1 MRSDLIKSGPDR
13 APARA
18 MLRATGLDD
27 AALKKPLVAVVH
39 TWSDVSPCNLNLRDL
54 AQAAMEG
61 VRAAGGTPVEF
72 NTIAVTDGI
81 AMGTPGMRYSLVS
94 REVITDSIEAAVE
107 GHLCDAMVVLC
118 GCDKTIPAAAMA
130 MARLD
135 IPAVAL
141 YGGTIA
147 HGLHKNRPITIQQV
161 FEAVGAHGAGRID
174 DTELRQ
180 VECDACGGAGACGG
194 QFTANTMA
202 MVLTTLGLS
211 PMGLNDI
218 PATHPD
224 KRAAARRCGELV
236 MDCLR
241 TGRTPRALINRD
253 SLANVARMVAATAG
267 STNAVLHTLAI
278 AREAGAEWSLEDF
291 QPATEATPVIADLL
305 PSGRYTAVEMFDAG
319 GAARVAQELI
329 EAGMLIDAATVT
341 GRSLFAE
348 AAAAP
353 RFADQPV
360 IAPVSAPLKPHGGYS
375 ILYGNLA
382 PDGCIL
388 KIPGKHSAGHGG
400 THFEGS
406 ARVFESEEAAFAAVQ
421 EGRIA
426 KGDVVVIR
434 NEGPAGGPGMREML
448 GVTAALIGRGLGD
461 DVALITDGRFSGATH
476 GFMVGHI
483 APEAARGGPI
493 ALLADGDRIRID
505 ARTREIATDADLAA
519 RRATWQPPAPK
530 VSRGVLAKFALLVG
544 SASDGATTSL
554 TTTAQETPFSQRE
567 KVARRAG

>member
-1 MRSDLIKSGPDR
+1 MRSDLIKTGADR

-27 AALKKPLVAVVH
+27 GAIAKPLVAVVH
-39 TWSDVSPCNLNLRDL
+39 TWSNVSPCNLNLREL
-54 AQAAMEG
+54 AEHVAEG
-61 VRAAGGTPVEF
+61 IRAAGGTPVEF

-81 AMGTPGMRYSLVS
+81 AMGTPGMRASLIS
-94 REVITDSIEAAVE
+94 REVITDSIELAVD
-107 GHLCDAMVVLC
+107 GHCLDAMVVLC

-147 HGLHKNRPITIQQV
+147 HGTHDDHPITIQQV
-161 FEAVGAHGAGRID
+161 FEAVGAHGAGKID
-174 DTELRQ
+174 DAELTA
-180 VECDACGGAGACGG
+180 VERDACPGAGACGG

-211 PMGLNDI
+211 PMGFNDI
-218 PATHPD
+218 PATHPA
-224 KRAAARRCGELV
+224 KAAAARRCGELV

-241 TGRTPRALINRD
+241 EQRTPRALINRT
-253 SLANVARMVAATAG
+253 SLRNAARMVAATAG
-267 STNAVLHTLAI
+267 STNAVLHLLAI
-278 AREAGAEWSLEDF
+278 AREAGAPWTLEDF
-291 QPATEATPVIADLL
+291 EPASKHTPVIADLL
-305 PSGRYTAVEMFDAG
+305 PGGRYTAVEMFGAG
-319 GAARVAQELI
+319 GSARVAQELI
-329 EAGMLIDAATVT
+329 AAGMLEDVPTVT
-341 GRSLFAE
+341 GRSLFEE

-353 RFADQPV
+353 RAERQDV
-360 IAPVSAPLKPHGGYS
+360 IHPVSQPLKPRGGYS

-382 PDGCIL
+382 PEGCIL
-388 KIPGKHSAGHGG
+388 KLAGKGA
-400 THFEGS
+400 THFEGI
-406 ARVFESEEAAFAAVQ
+406 ARVFESEEEAFAAVQ
-421 EGRIA
+421 QGRIA

-476 GFMVGHI
+476 GFMVGHM

-493 ALLADGDRIRID
+493 ALLRDGDRIRID
-505 ARTREIATDADLAA
+505 AGLREIETDADLAE
-519 RRATWQPPAPK
+519 RRKHWTPPAPK
-530 VSRGVLAKFALLVG
+530 VTHGALAKYARLVG
-544 SASDGATTSL
+544 SASDGATTNAGLAPAVS
-554 TTTAQETPFSQRE
+554 TSAPRHVHVTATEGVT
-567 KVARRAG
+567 A